1 MEPSTDTVLERRLTF
16 WRRVCGCQVGA
27 LCAIAALAWYIFLY
41 EDAAAS
47 TLVEVL
53 RGVAVVIGAGIAG
66 KAAAIIVAR
75 TVLMTIELRRQ
86 QTLTR

>member
-1 MEPSTDTVLERRLTF
+1 MEPSTDTVHERRLTF
-16 WRRVCGCQVGA
+16 WRGVCGCQMGA
-27 LCAIAALAWYIFLY
+27 LCAIAALAWYVFGY
-41 EDAAAS
+41 EHAAAS
-47 TLVEVL
+47 TVAEVL
-53 RGVAVVIGAGIAG
+53 RGAAIVIGAGIAG

>member
-1 MEPSTDTVLERRLTF
+1 MEPSTNTVLDRRLAF

-27 LCAIAALAWYIFLY
+27 LCAIVALAWYVFGY

-47 TLVEVL
+47 TLAAVL
-53 RGVAVVIGAGIAG
+53 RGAAIVIGAGMAG